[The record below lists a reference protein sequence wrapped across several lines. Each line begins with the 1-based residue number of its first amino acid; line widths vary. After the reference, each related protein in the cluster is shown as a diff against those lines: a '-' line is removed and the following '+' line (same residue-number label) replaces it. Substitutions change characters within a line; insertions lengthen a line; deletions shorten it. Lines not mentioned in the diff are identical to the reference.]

1 MKENKSLKKVNII
14 LTIVAVIMVISGTF
28 AWLKYRSDNTAM
40 ELTVG
45 NINNVQ
51 ITLKPYQLNLKL
63 TPMLTYT
70 DLDTSGDYIT
80 VKVTNNGNDTENFQ
94 LYYDID
100 VIDSGLQNS
109 NFKYT
114 IVRTNDNQVTEG
126 NFASANTNNNF
137 YILNGTIPSGV
148 THTYKVYLWLYGSN
162 SNAPGL
168 TFKGDLRASIG

>member
-1 MKENKSLKKVNII
+1 MKKNKSFKKVNII

-80 VKVTNNGNDTENFQ
+80 VKVTNNGKK
-94 LYYDID
+94 I
-100 VIDSGLQNS
+100 
-109 NFKYT
+109 
-114 IVRTNDNQVTEG
+114 
-126 NFASANTNNNF
+126 
-137 YILNGTIPSGV
+137 
-148 THTYKVYLWLYGSN
+148 
-162 SNAPGL
+162 
-168 TFKGDLRASIG
+168 